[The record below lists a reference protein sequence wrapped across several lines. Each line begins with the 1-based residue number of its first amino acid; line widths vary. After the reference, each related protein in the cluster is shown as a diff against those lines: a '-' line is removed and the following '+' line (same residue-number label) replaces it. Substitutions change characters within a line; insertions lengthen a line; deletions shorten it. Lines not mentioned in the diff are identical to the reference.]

1 MFKTSPCSVSGG
13 PSPSM
18 CPLGGNVMA
27 EREAQPI
34 FVIDE
39 EFDIADHASSM
50 RPGTDTIKVDS
61 VFGGDFTSSG
71 SFDVKEIQTTSFGK
85 LLESLPVPALL
96 IDDAGTVIFTNRS
109 CGKIGPSYKRLEGG
123 PFATLFP
130 DPVEAQ
136 NAQALIVKLFTTRQQ
151 QVTEAVLKLD
161 QNRIWGRLNLRSVRL
176 GRERSLLVLV
186 EDLTLERKQLI
197 LTQKHRKELLD
208 TNEKLRREIA
218 QRKLA
223 EENLRHSF
231 ERLETVLEQTAIA
244 LASAVEKRDP
254 YTAGHQKRV
263 AQLACAISREMGFS
277 EEEVRGV
284 NVAGILHDIGKI
296 CVPAEILSKPAPLN
310 DLEYAMIKSHCQAGY
325 DILQG
330 IHFSWPV
337 AEIVMQ
343 HHERIDGSGYPQ
355 GLKGDEILLESK
367 ILGVADVVESVASH
381 RPYRPSLGSEK
392 AINEIEKNSG
402 ILYDHDVVNACVE
415 VFQGGFVFL

>member
-1 MFKTSPCSVSGG
+1 MADRDTRTYFLVDKDLDV
-13 PSPSM
+13 
-18 CPLGGNVMA
+18 A
-27 EREAQPI
+27 ERDGGM
-34 FVIDE
+34 V
-39 EFDIADHASSM
+39 
-50 RPGTDTIKVDS
+50 PGTDTIKVDS
-61 VFGGDFTSSG
+61 LFSEDITSSG
-71 SFDVKEIQTTSFGK
+71 SFDVREIQTSSFGK
-85 LLESLPVPALL
+85 LLESLPIPALL
-96 IDDAGTVIFTNRS
+96 VSEYGTVIFTNQS
-109 CGKIGPSYKRLEGG
+109 CSKISPNCKRLEGDH
-123 PFATLFP
+123 FSSIFP

-136 NAQALIVKLFTTRQQ
+136 NAQALIAKLFLTRQQ
-151 QVTEAVLKLD
+151 QVAETVLQVD
-161 QNRIWGRLNLRSVRL
+161 DNRIWGRLNLRSVRL

-223 EENLRHSF
+223 EENLRYSF

-263 AQLACAISREMGFS
+263 AQLACAIAREMGFT
-277 EEEVRGV
+277 EEEIRGV
-284 NVAGILHDIGKI
+284 NVAAILHDIGKI

-343 HHERIDGSGYPQ
+343 HHERIDGSGYPN
-355 GLKGDEILLESK
+355 GLGGEEILLESK

-381 RPYRPSLGSEK
+381 RPYRPSLGSDK
-392 AINEIEKNSG
+392 AIEEIEQNRG
-402 ILYDHDVVNACVE
+402 VLYDQEVVSACVE
-415 VFQGGFVFL
+415 VYNGGFAFH